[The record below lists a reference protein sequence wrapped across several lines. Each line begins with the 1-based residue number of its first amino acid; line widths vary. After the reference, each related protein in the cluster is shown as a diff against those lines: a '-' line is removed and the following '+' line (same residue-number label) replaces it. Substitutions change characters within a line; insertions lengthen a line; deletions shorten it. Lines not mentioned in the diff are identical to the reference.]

1 MSTESAAIVMFKASI
16 SSAVYLTLPPR
27 QHARRAH
34 THGTRSTMLR
44 AGFLAALLLASA
56 SALILSVSEGD
67 EECVFESVDKDNKLV
82 GSFEVLSGG
91 SYDIDAT
98 VTGPNGNVH
107 FKQLRQKSGS
117 LQVMA
122 PVSGLY
128 QVCFSNKAGSSGE
141 KLVAVRPPCGRCA
154 TNVANARPP

>member
-1 MSTESAAIVMFKASI
+1 
-16 SSAVYLTLPPR
+16 
-27 QHARRAH
+27 
-34 THGTRSTMLR
+34 MLR

-107 FKQLRQKSGS
+107 FKQLRQKTGS